1 MKDKSKYD
9 TNKKDLEKIWQ
20 KIPNVS
26 SVVKKKDFNTKITE
40 IKKITDITGLV
51 ITTNFNK
58 KSYKIWK

>member
-1 MKDKSKYD
+1 M
-9 TNKKDLEKIWQ
+9 TNQNMILIKKIWE
-20 KIPNVS
+20 KNEKKVPNIS